1 MYIHTLY
8 IYTHMNI
15 IYSSIHD
22 STSSYLR
29 LKMCKFELL
38 MATDYDVNPVIL
50 GAHVGIDHSEFVQFS
65 AGYPMYMGCLLCIYL
80 RIGLSVTP
88 FIWW

>member
-1 MYIHTLY
+1 
-8 IYTHMNI
+8 MNI

-38 MATDYDVNPVIL
+38 MATDYDVNPVIF
-50 GAHVGIDHSEFVQFS
+50 GANVGIDHSEFVQFS
-65 AGYPMYMGCLLCIYL
+65 VGYQMYMECLLCIYL

-88 FIWW
+88 FI